1 MSGIDW
7 LISIVGLIVIT
18 AIIDIFG
25 MLIEK
30 FYL

>member
-7 LISIVGLIVIT
+7 LISIVGLIIIT
-18 AIIDIFG
+18 IIIDILG

-30 FYL
+30 FYS

>member
-1 MSGIDW
+1 MSGMDW
-7 LISIVGLIVIT
+7 LIGIVGLIII

-30 FYL
+30 FYS